1 MGGLIGNVSF
11 PLEPFLEKE
20 IFHDP
25 HGQIS
30 TCIFYIY
37 LFIYSIHTVRVICF
51 DLFLY
56 VWGYS
61 YRKRRL
67 VLKICYLILC
77 RLNLM
82 IIVPK
87 TLMIKM
93 DKGSLLMQAS
103 LMIEVMKSFYIKRE
117 YDTSLKAMLELR
129 RLILRGSL
137 EIHVVDYMTLMGLLL
152 CISWGSDEFDKNP
165 WEKRVSEEV
174 TRGPNFP
181 GLMFRGRNFWDTILC
196 GRYILYEEKF

>member
-1 MGGLIGNVSF
+1 
-11 PLEPFLEKE
+11 
-20 IFHDP
+20 
-25 HGQIS
+25 
-30 TCIFYIY
+30 
-37 LFIYSIHTVRVICF
+37 
-51 DLFLY
+51 
-56 VWGYS
+56 
-61 YRKRRL
+61 
-67 VLKICYLILC
+67 
-77 RLNLM
+77 M

-152 CISWGSDEFDKNP
+152 CIS
-165 WEKRVSEEV
+165 
-174 TRGPNFP
+174 
-181 GLMFRGRNFWDTILC
+181 
-196 GRYILYEEKF
+196 